1 MIILK
6 YLSSINYFQHHKL
19 SQTNLHK
26 KYSIPQFL
34 PYPLL
39 HTTRSKNL
47 FPIKMGSCNGKD
59 LKKTVRESESKL
71 TSTLK
76 ITAQTFVNSSPLKI
90 TDVYKM
96 CKSLGSGAFG
106 EVRLVTHKHTGHERA
121 VKIFRKSTYPSKRE
135 ISKLQSEIEILR
147 KLDHPNIIQ
156 IYEYFDDPKR
166 FYIIMEKCEGGELYS
181 QIVLQNSFT
190 EQDAQRIIRQLVSA
204 VSYLHSHKIVHRDI
218 KPENILFEY
227 SGDLS
232 SIKLIDFGVASFFDE
247 SQRMK
252 EPVGTFYYAAPEVM
266 GKDYDSKCD
275 MWSVGIIS
283 FLLLTGKP
291 PFEQADDSVI
301 TEKVKALKFQDLEAS
316 LAAVSS
322 EAADFIRQLI
332 QPAESRASAEQAL
345 NHPWLAGSSPSTLRS
360 VSADV
365 IESLRKFHKGNK
377 LQEAVR
383 AYITSQ
389 CLTVQETKELKD
401 LFKQI
406 DSNGDGKISKE
417 ELQNYY
423 LKVMGDNYD
432 LTEVEKIMKEIDS
445 DQSGFVDYSE
455 FIKATVS
462 NSVINNVKNLRLAFM
477 KFDSDNSGKISADE
491 FRAVLDSEFR
501 YSENVWK
508 QIVKIA
514 DKNNDGEIDFSE
526 FMQVVLES

>member
-1 MIILK
+1 
-6 YLSSINYFQHHKL
+6 
-19 SQTNLHK
+19 
-26 KYSIPQFL
+26 
-34 PYPLL
+34 
-39 HTTRSKNL
+39 
-47 FPIKMGSCNGKD
+47 
-59 LKKTVRESESKL
+59 
-71 TSTLK
+71 
-76 ITAQTFVNSSPLKI
+76 
-90 TDVYKM
+90 
-96 CKSLGSGAFG
+96 
-106 EVRLVTHKHTGHERA
+106 
-121 VKIFRKSTYPSKRE
+121 
-135 ISKLQSEIEILR
+135 
-147 KLDHPNIIQ
+147 
-156 IYEYFDDPKR
+156 
-166 FYIIMEKCEGGELYS
+166 
-181 QIVLQNSFT
+181 
-190 EQDAQRIIRQLVSA
+190 
-204 VSYLHSHKIVHRDI
+204 
-218 KPENILFEY
+218 
-227 SGDLS
+227 LS

>member
-1 MIILK
+1 
-6 YLSSINYFQHHKL
+6 
-19 SQTNLHK
+19 
-26 KYSIPQFL
+26 
-34 PYPLL
+34 
-39 HTTRSKNL
+39 
-47 FPIKMGSCNGKD
+47 
-59 LKKTVRESESKL
+59 
-71 TSTLK
+71 
-76 ITAQTFVNSSPLKI
+76 
-90 TDVYKM
+90 M
-96 CKSLGSGAFG
+96 CRSLGSGAFG

-147 KLDHPNIIQ
+147 TLDHPNIIQ

-181 QIVLQNSFT
+181 QIVRQSSFT

-204 VSYLHSHKIVHRDI
+204 VSYLHSHKIVHRDV

-227 SGDLS
+227 PDDLS
-232 SIKLIDFGVASFFDE
+232 SIKLIDFGVASFFEE

-275 MWSVGIIS
+275 MWSIGIIA
-283 FLLLTGKP
+283 FLLLTGRP

-301 TEKVKALKFQDLEAS
+301 TDKVKALKFEDLQAS
-316 LAAVSS
+316 LTAVSS
-322 EAADFIRQLI
+322 HAADFVRQLI
-332 QPAESRASAEQAL
+332 QPAESRASARQAL
-345 NHPWLAGSSPSTLRS
+345 SHAWLCSPPAQDLQTSASSQ
-360 VSADV
+360 V

-432 LTEVEKIMKEIDS
+432 MTEVEKIMTEIDS

-501 YSENVWK
+501 YSESVWK

-514 DKNNDGEIDFSE
+514 DKNNDGEIDFAE